1 MLAAVL
7 NVPIAAMIILMEM
20 FGTSYA
26 VPAVLGS
33 IIAFSIARSEV
44 VYRYLETEE

>member
-1 MLAAVL
+1 
-7 NVPIAAMIILMEM
+7 MEI

-26 VPAVLGS
+26 LLAALGS
-33 IIAFSIARSEV
+33 IIAFNIARADV